1 VRTPASRAPHISNVS
16 AQVNATSR
24 ISYRVMLAPPA
35 FLALGPLL
43 GLLLM
48 SGGEGPSEHLWLV
61 LPFAYMVVGVPAL
74 ISGLLYSALCL
85 IHRLLLPG
93 RDVSLVVS
101 AAMGALSGLVGMMY
115 FAASAGGPVFP
126 SSVGLTQF
134 FAIGVAA
141 GAACSVFA
149 SALVSL
155 KSSSRT
161 SPKAQ
166 EVGSLEKTAL
176 VSSTGRLTEPHGLCP
191 KCQAVVPLSALNC
204 PRCDAL
210 FGTHASWRPEPLSS
224 QRLAAVEA
232 ALTGHLSGSPG
243 APAELQR

>member
-1 VRTPASRAPHISNVS
+1 
-16 AQVNATSR
+16 
-24 ISYRVMLAPPA
+24 MLAPPV

-43 GLLLM
+43 GLLLI
-48 SGGEGPSEHLWLV
+48 SGGEGPWGRLWIV
-61 LPFAYMVVGVPAL
+61 LPLAYMVVGVPAL

-93 RDVSLVVS
+93 RDVSLVLS
-101 AAMGALSGLVGMMY
+101 IAFGALSGLVGMMY
-115 FAASAGGPVFP
+115 FAASAGGPVLP
-126 SSVGLTQF
+126 SSVGLAQF

-141 GAACSVFA
+141 GSVCSAFA

-161 SPKAQ
+161 LPKAQ
-166 EVGSLEKTAL
+166 EVGSLRKTAL
-176 VSSTGRLTEPHGLCP
+176 VSSAGRLTAPHGLCP
-191 KCQAVVPLSALNC
+191 KCQAVIPLTALSC
-204 PRCDAL
+204 PRCDAS
-210 FGTHASWRPEPLSS
+210 FDAHASWHPEPLSA

-232 ALTGHLSGSPG
+232 SLTGHSGGSPA